1 MHYEPLSNLS
11 NLWACGSDD
20 VMKNGMTRRGKQNH
34 KCRDCGRQFVE
45 DPQWRRKGPDTLSK
59 IKLLL
64 LERISLAG
72 IARVMGVCESWLQ
85 NYVNQLDAAV
95 EPKVRICQKRWER
108 VRFRWMNCGR
118 LSIIR
123 EINSGSG

>member
-1 MHYEPLSNLS
+1 MNRYLICPT
-11 NLWACGSDD
+11 CGSDD

-85 NYVNQLDAAV
+85 NYVNQLYAAV
-95 EPKVRICQKRWER
+95 EPKVRIMPKAVGKWAL
-108 VRFRWMNCGR
+108 V
-118 LSIIR
+118 I
-123 EINSGSG
+123 